1 LKVAVL
7 GAGGSM
13 GAFFARYFVK
23 KGYKVIGSDASKV
36 ERSLAGMTLAG
47 SNSDAVRGADL
58 VLLAVP
64 IRMTANVLREV
75 SPNLKRG
82 STVVEMTSI
91 KGKMLT
97 ELKRICSL
105 SKVSLLSIH
114 PMFGPLST
122 SRNLKICVVGTARD
136 QAHARQVFPGAKTI
150 LLGAEEHDKLM
161 AYTLSLVHMLNLAF
175 ASAVAEGVGVGE
187 FTKIATPFALA
198 QLNLSEAILSQ
209 EPHLLS
215 FIQTENPFVTGLL
228 SSVIS
233 QLEGFR
239 GLAERRDAT
248 GFEKQFS
255 ALAAKFDRADLV
267 EAMQRVYSQSA

>member
-1 LKVAVL
+1 MKVAVL

-13 GAFFARYFVK
+13 GSFFAKYFVK
-23 KGYKVIGSDASKV
+23 KGNKVFGSDATKI
-36 ERSLAGMTLAG
+36 EGTPPGMTLAG

-64 IRMTANVLREV
+64 IRLTANVLREV

-82 STVVEMTSI
+82 ATVVEMTSI
-91 KGKMLT
+91 KGKILT
-97 ELKRICSL
+97 ELKRICTL

-122 SRNLKICVVGTARD
+122 SRNLKICVIGTARD
-136 QAHARQVFPGAKTI
+136 QANAHHLFPGAKTI

-161 AYTLSLVHMLNLAF
+161 AYTLSLVHLLNMAF
-175 ASAVAEGVGVGE
+175 ASAVSEGVGIGE
-187 FTKIATPFALA
+187 FTKIATPLALT

-209 EPHLLS
+209 DPQLVS
-215 FIQTENPFVTGLL
+215 FIQTENPFVAVLL

-239 GLAERRDAT
+239 GLAEVRDAP

-255 ALAAKFDRADLV
+255 SLAARFNRADLV